1 VLNAANELAVAWFLE
16 GRIGFTAIPQVIEQT
31 MDAHVPAEVSTI
43 AAVRAVDS
51 WARVQAQE
59 MARRLQSKLEG

>member
-1 VLNAANELAVAWFLE
+1 
-16 GRIGFTAIPQVIEQT
+16 
-31 MDAHVPAEVSTI
+31 VPAEVSTI